1 VTQTVT
7 QQRIQQGFKDAIQEE
22 SLLDCMRC
30 GFCLPA
36 CPTYIHTN
44 YDETH
49 SPRGRIALMKAV
61 REGLI
66 PWDDDVEH
74 SLNVCLGCRACEP
87 ACPAGVQ
94 YGHML
99 ENAREVVQ
107 EVKKKSV
114 IEKTVR
120 NVAFNHLF
128 QDQEKLSQATNL
140 IRFYQRSGLQK
151 TTRKVGFLNLF
162 PETIR
167 GMEQILPN
175 VPNRKEVKERGTF
188 FPAIGEKRTTVAFFT
203 GCLMDTLF
211 TETNNS
217 TIKLLQY
224 AGCDVFIPKEQAC
237 CGALHAHSGEK
248 KSATTLAKRNIEAFE
263 AFSVE
268 YIVNNAGGCGAF
280 LHDYPYLFDQD
291 LEWYERASFF
301 KQKIT
306 DISSILSK
314 LDFKKY
320 KLRAKEPIIITYQDS
335 CHLRNVSRVVNEPRE
350 LLKSIEYAYFIEL
363 EGADQCCGSAGI
375 YNLLQSEMSMK
386 ILDDKMEKVKMTNA
400 AYVITSN
407 PGCLLQMKLGIER
420 AGLTRKIESL
430 HLVDFLSD
438 HVSFEMS
445 E

>member
-1 VTQTVT
+1 MTQTVT
-7 QQRIQQGFKDAIQEE
+7 QQKIRQGFKDAIQEE

-30 GFCLPA
+30 GFCLPS
-36 CPTYIHTN
+36 CPTYVHTN

-74 SLNVCLGCRACEP
+74 SFNVCLGCRACEP

-99 ENAREVVQ
+99 ESARAVVK
-107 EVKKKSV
+107 EVKKTGI

-128 QDQEKLSQATNL
+128 QDQKKLSRATNL
-140 IRFYQRSGLQK
+140 LHYYQRTGVQK
-151 TTRKVGFLNLF
+151 IARKIGFLSLF
-162 PETIR
+162 PEQMR
-167 GMEQILPN
+167 GMEKILPT
-175 VPNRKEVKERGTF
+175 VPNQKDLKERGTYF
-188 FPAIGEKRTTVAFFT
+188 SAIGETKATVAFFT

-217 TIKLLQY
+217 TIKFLQH
-224 AGCDVFIPKEQAC
+224 AGCAVYIPKDQAC

-248 KSATTLAKRNIEAFE
+248 KSAITLAKRNIEAFE
-263 AFSVE
+263 SLSVDFV
-268 YIVNNAGGCGAF
+268 VNNAGGCGAF
-280 LHDYPYLFDQD
+280 LHDYPYLFEQ
-291 LEWYERASFF
+291 ESNWQSRAKVFQ
-301 KQKIT
+301 QKVT
-306 DISSILSK
+306 DISTILSK
-314 LDFKKY
+314 LEFSNFKLK
-320 KLRAKEPIIITYQDS
+320 AKVPVVITYQDS
-335 CHLRNVSRVVNEPRE
+335 CHLRNVTKVISEPRK
-350 LLKSIEYAYFIEL
+350 LLKSIENAYFVEL
-363 EGADQCCGSAGI
+363 DGADQCCGSAGI

-386 ILDDKMEKVKMTNA
+386 ILDDKMEKVKDTKA
-400 AYVITSN
+400 TVVITSN

-420 AGLTRKIESL
+420 SGLSSQMESM
-430 HLVDFLSD
+430 HIVDFLSD
-438 HVSFEMS
+438 YVSFEMS